1 MRLGWRPPDNKFGRF
16 DILPLVLQ
24 ANGKDPE
31 FFIIPEDLILEVHL
45 THPELVVIVASYF
58 VSMLLNLF
66 FAFYMLIGRGLS
78 LKFSFAL
85 ARDLL

>member
-31 FFIIPEDLILEVHL
+31 FFIIPEELVMEVHL
-45 THPELVVIVASYF
+45 THPELVLSCLLSSDKIYF
-58 VSMLLNLF
+58 CFLHVDW
-66 FAFYMLIGRGLS
+66 AWLITEI
-78 LKFSFAL
+78 
-85 ARDLL
+85 

>member
-31 FFIIPEDLILEVHL
+31 FFVIPEDLILEVHL
-45 THPELVVIVASYF
+45 THPELVKFCPLGVCLPINHVCC
-58 VSMLLNLF
+58 LLHVNW
-66 FAFYMLIGRGLS
+66 AWLITEI
-78 LKFSFAL
+78 
-85 ARDLL
+85 

>member
-31 FFIIPEDLILEVHL
+31 FFIIPEDLVLEVHL
-45 THPELVVIVASYF
+45 THPELVVASCQCVVVLVETCF
-58 VSMLLNLF
+58 LLF
-66 FAFYMLIGRGLS
+66 TC
-78 LKFSFAL
+78 
-85 ARDLL
+85 